1 MSVPAPSYCAVPLL
15 LAALLALAG
24 CAATPPEE
32 DSAAPSPRKAPAHTT
47 HIVQCTPLPAVEGSC
62 QVIPGSSG
70 ALALLGQV
78 LAPEGVYRG
87 GGVLIG
93 TDGKITAV
101 GCDVADQALSQ
112 GATQIIC
119 PTGVISPGLIN
130 AHDHLTYDWNAPGQ
144 WGQERY
150 ERRNQWRKGSPEHP
164 PLSPT
169 PLAAKSSEQW
179 AWAEVR
185 QVLSGTTSI
194 AGSGGNPGFL
204 RNLDKADLL
213 EGLTGDIAYYST
225 FPLGDAQDVT
235 PHEEDCNYPRID
247 NPDAALA
254 HQSYLPHVG
263 EGIDAAAHN
272 EIRCLNQQGLITA
285 KGAYVHA
292 VAADGADGDRLAQA
306 HAAVIWSPR
315 SNLSLYGNTAPV
327 TRYSRLGITVALATD
342 WTPSG
347 SMNLLRELKC
357 ADSFNRKNLGRFYA
371 DDQLWRMVTANP
383 ADALHLGEQ
392 IGRLKPGLQ
401 GDVAIYLAK
410 DGATDP
416 YRTVINANV
425 EDVALVLRG
434 GKPLYGDSPLFA
446 QVPGWN
452 TGCEALPG
460 GVNGA
465 DKSLCVERELK
476 ESFAA
481 LQAHNPQSYPL
492 FFPGVPDR
500 EPSCL
505 PFRPAVAGKET
516 GYSGQPSATD
526 RDGDGIPDDQDNCPA
541 IFNPI
546 RPMDKG
552 VQADCN
558 HNGMGDA
565 CDPTPCP

>member
-1 MSVPAPSYCAVPLL
+1 MSAPLRPHAAAPLL
-15 LAALLALAG
+15 LAALLTLAG

-32 DSAAPSPRKAPAHTT
+32 DTSPAKPRKAPPHTT
-47 HIVQCTPLPAVEGSC
+47 HIFQCTPLPTVAGSC
-62 QVIPGSSG
+62 QVIPGTSG

-78 LAPEGVYRG
+78 LAPDGVYRG

-93 TDGKITAV
+93 TDGKIAAV
-101 GCDVADQALSQ
+101 GCDVADQALTQ

-130 AHDHLTYDWNAPGQ
+130 AHDHITYDWNPPSQ

-150 ERRNQWRKGSPEHP
+150 ERRNQWRKGSPEHKP
-164 PLSPT
+164 ISPT
-169 PLAAKSSEQW
+169 PMAAKSSEQW

-204 RNLDKADLL
+204 RNLDKADLM
-213 EGLTGDIAYYST
+213 EGLSADIANYST

-235 PHEEDCNYPRID
+235 PHVGDCAYPRID
-247 NPDAALA
+247 DPDTALS

-272 EIRCLNQQGLITA
+272 EIRCLDQQGLITA
-285 KGAYVHA
+285 KGAYIHT
-292 VAADGADGDRLAQA
+292 VAADGTDGDRLAQR
-306 HAAVIWSPR
+306 HAAVVWSPR

-327 TRYSRLGITVALATD
+327 TRYSRQGVTVALATD

-357 ADSFNRKNLGRFYA
+357 ADRYNRNNLSRFYA

-383 ADALHLGEQ
+383 ADALHLGDQ

-401 GDVAIYLAK
+401 GDVAIYLSK
-410 DGATDP
+410 DGAADP
-416 YRTVINANV
+416 YRTVIDANV

-434 GKPLYGDSPLFA
+434 GQPLYGDSPLFA

-465 DKSLCVERELK
+465 DKSLCVARELK

-481 LQAHNPQSYPL
+481 LQAHNPHSYPL
-492 FFPGVPDR
+492 FFPGVPDG
-500 EPSCL
+500 EPSCI
-505 PFRPAVAGKET
+505 PFRPAVEGKES
-516 GYSGQPSATD
+516 GYSGLPSPTD
-526 RDGDGIPDDQDNCPA
+526 RDGDGVPDDQDNCPA
-541 IFNPI
+541 LFNPI
-546 RPMDKG
+546 RPMDNG

-558 HNGMGDA
+558 HNGIGDA